1 MFLTVIGVDLF
12 LIRHLQVLAFEETPS
27 LKTSGSP
34 YGHRK
39 DSSLPILHSRAVSQP
54 LPSNQ
59 KAYEVTATVQPKRAR
74 APSDPF
80 LDAPPSRSLGSSSQS
95 PNTESLLSS
104 SKPPIEE
111 IVNPAPR
118 YGDTTMLPLQEE
130 ASYDDD
136 DDQFLRTWT
145 SPDLSNP
152 EILQLLELFP
162 SFVSRRP
169 LPRFPVSHS
178 RHVDIEE
185 GEDEGLEGR
194 QIHFGTGSMWVSSKQ
209 RSDTWE
215 GGWWTR
221 FVMWWKR
228 LFC

>member
-1 MFLTVIGVDLF
+1 M
-12 LIRHLQVLAFEETPS
+12 
-27 LKTSGSP
+27 
-34 YGHRK
+34 
-39 DSSLPILHSRAVSQP
+39 
-54 LPSNQ
+54 
-59 KAYEVTATVQPKRAR
+59 QPKRAR

-80 LDAPPSRSLGSSSQS
+80 LDAPPPRSLGSSSQS

-104 SKPPIEE
+104 SKPHIEE
-111 IVNPAPR
+111 TLNPALR
-118 YGDTTMLPLQEE
+118 YGDTSIPPLQED
-130 ASYDDD
+130 AIHDDD

-209 RSDTWE
+209 RSDAWQ
-215 GGWWTR
+215 GSWWTR
-221 FVMWWKR
+221 FVMWWR
-228 LFC
+228 QLFC